1 VDPSQLDGVS
11 VIVGALAAG
20 AGDGLKDVAKGAVT
34 GAAYSVG
41 QGLQAARDKLAGLL
55 KSRFHD
61 NEDAAADLNVYL
73 RRPTPENA
81 EPLAGHILEAGLDH
95 DQQILAAARQLLA
108 AAGPTAI
115 GPGSIAAGSISQINK
130 DAGTGFIGGQHV
142 HHHEASTPS
151 PAADWELFHIRGWCS
166 SSATSGPGPRMMSY
180 STHRVR
186 SGSILPEACPR
197 GGRGRVASCSQSAA
211 CRPGIPGWWC
221 GGRTPPANRRTSPGN
236 DHCRDDQP
244 GPQARGA
251 AAPSPPSAARP
262 VARSACGR
270 CSPQLRPAQSVSR
283 RLLPRRGGLWT
294 QLTAREPAQSRP
306 LVISTTGGSE
316 PVGVEQGQ
324 VQRALACQAV
334 IGRDLAQGRCE
345 LEPMTG
351 QPNNDGDA
359 GRAR

>member
-130 DAGTGFIGGQHV
+130 DAGTGFVGGQHV

-151 PAADWELFHIRGWCS
+151 PAADWELFHIRGS
-166 SSATSGPGPRMMSY
+166 VFELRNVGSGTAHDVLLDAPGAVRFDPPGGLSAW
-180 STHRVR
+180 
-186 SGSILPEACPR
+186 
-197 GGRGRVASCSQSAA
+197 
-211 CRPGIPGWWC
+211 RPGS
-221 GGRTPPANRRTSPGN
+221 GRELFAVGMQTGHRR
-236 DHCRDDQP
+236 C
-244 GPQARGA
+244 
-251 AAPSPPSAARP
+251 PPSATG
-262 VARSACGR
+262 CGQGR
-270 CSPQLRPAQSVSR
+270 YPAGQLRSSLFEATHPR
-283 RLLPRRGGLWT
+283 PDLLQRRGDRLVDHG
-294 QLTAREPAQSRP
+294 AR
-306 LVISTTGGSE
+306 
-316 PVGVEQGQ
+316 
-324 VQRALACQAV
+324 
-334 IGRDLAQGRCE
+334 
-345 LEPMTG
+345 
-351 QPNNDGDA
+351 
-359 GRAR
+359 